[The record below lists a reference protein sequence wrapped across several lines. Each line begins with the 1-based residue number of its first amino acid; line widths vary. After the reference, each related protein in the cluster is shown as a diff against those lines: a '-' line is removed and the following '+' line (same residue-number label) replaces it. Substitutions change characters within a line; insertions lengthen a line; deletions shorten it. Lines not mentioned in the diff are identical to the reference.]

1 MSTQNLCFEQK
12 YEKYQNFISENLHFL
27 VVKISVHLNRWVF
40 HNVTL
45 RRFFLLLRTKRS
57 FEPQREKTSFWR
69 APNEYSNQPAHPWSL
84 IRVFVVRMKT
94 LCILRYPKCD
104 QWSFRSVSGMRRLIW
119 ILPVAHLRRYVLSR
133 CDGSFN
139 FVYTLLYHYCYYYY
153 YHC

>member
-1 MSTQNLCFEQK
+1 MFWAEIWK
-12 YEKYQNFISENLHFL
+12 ISELYFWKSSFFGGENFSIFEY
-27 VVKISVHLNRWVF
+27 VSF

-45 RRFFLLLRTKRS
+45 RRFFYCCAPNSHFRHNVRKHT
-57 FEPQREKTSFWR
+57 FWR

-94 LCILRYPKCD
+94 LCILRCPKCD
-104 QWSFRSVSGMRRLIW
+104 QWSFRSVCGMRRLIW
-119 ILPVAHLRRYVLSR
+119 ILPVAHFRSYILSR

-139 FVYTLLYHYCYYYY
+139 FVYTLLYHYYY